1 MKRNSYNQG
10 DDYLQQKSIF
20 KRFLRYLTPFT
31 ASILLAMSFALVVS
45 ICDLGRLQILADTLD
60 SLKSLENFNQ
70 STQATSIRFFVI
82 DNIFEGFEVTL
93 TSTGDAIGFFI
104 WLLFGVLGL
113 VFVMGLFFFGTDFL
127 MERVGNKLSL
137 GLRNDL
143 YAKIVSAPLGVL
155 SESRSGDVMSRV
167 TDDVRIWQQ
176 AVAATASIM
185 RAVIQVIVFIAFMLY
200 KNIEMTIYSLL
211 VLPLIAYIISRIGT
225 RVRKASTEIQQR
237 SSDIFSQLK
246 ETLTGISIIKSF
258 TTEKTEMDRFQSVT
272 SSQYKSA
279 IRRARYAALLPPVI
293 DWMAAI
299 GSAIVIGLGCWQ
311 VIEGKLSIGWFT
323 SYVVMVA
330 LLYKPIKTIG
340 TLNNV
345 LQQSLASAERIF
357 VILDMKDEQTDLS
370 EGKTI
375 LKELQ
380 GRVEFKNVIFAYDKH
395 PVINNVSFIAEAG
408 QIIALVGP
416 SGSGKTTLLNLLQRF
431 YAVDSGAILI
441 DNVSIDAVTLNS
453 LRRNIALV
461 PQDTFLFDGTILDN
475 IGYGSPESNRHQIVD
490 AAKKANAHDFI
501 KKMPNDYD
509 TPIGESGGN
518 LSGGEK
524 QRISIARAILKDAP
538 ILVLDEATSALDTQ
552 SEAIIQESL
561 KNLMKGRTSFI
572 IAHRLSTVQQVDTI
586 LVISNGEIVERGNHK
601 TLLEKGGLYRK
612 MCKQQLLG

>member
-1 MKRNSYNQG
+1 M
-10 DDYLQQKSIF
+10 QQKNILT
-20 KRFLRYLTPFT
+20 RFLRYLIPFT

-45 ICDLGRLQILADTLD
+45 LCDLGRMQILANTLD
-60 SLKSLENFNQ
+60 SLKLLENFNQ
-70 STQATSIRFFVI
+70 STEPKIIRFFEI
-82 DNIFEGFEVTL
+82 DNIFDGFEVTL
-93 TSTGDAIGFFI
+93 TNTGDAIRFYI
-104 WLLFGVLGL
+104 WLLLGALGL
-113 VFVMGLFFFGTDFL
+113 MFVMGSFVFGTNFL

-167 TDDVRIWQQ
+167 TDDVRTWQQ

-185 RAVIQVIVFIAFMLY
+185 HAVIKVIVFIAFMLY
-200 KNIEMTIYSLL
+200 KNIEMTVYSLL
-211 VLPLIAYIISRIGT
+211 VLPLMAYIILRIGT
-225 RVRKASTEIQQR
+225 RVREASSEIQQR

-246 ETLTGISIIKSF
+246 ETLTGINIIKSF
-258 TTEKTEMDRFQSVT
+258 TTEKTEMERFQSVT
-272 SSQYKSA
+272 SSQYRAA

-299 GSAIVIGLGCWQ
+299 GSAIVFGLGCWQ
-311 VIEGKLSIGWFT
+311 VIEGKLTIGWFT
-323 SYVVMVA
+323 TFVVMVG

-357 VILDMKDEQTDLS
+357 VIQDMKDEQTNLS

-375 LKELQ
+375 LTDLQ
-380 GRVEFKNVIFAYDKH
+380 GSVEFMNVTFAYDKH
-395 PVINNVSFIAEAG
+395 PVIENVSFKAEAG

-431 YAVDSGAILI
+431 YAIDSGAILI
-441 DNVSIDAVTLNS
+441 DNVSIDDATLNS

-461 PQDTFLFDGTILDN
+461 PQDSFLFDGTVLEN
-475 IGYGSPESNRHQIVD
+475 IGYGSPDSNRQQIID

-501 KKMPNDYD
+501 TKMPNDYD
-509 TPIGESGGN
+509 THIGEAGGN

-524 QRISIARAILKDAP
+524 QRISIARAILKNAP

-572 IAHRLSTVQQVDTI
+572 IAHRLSTVQQADKI
-586 LVISNGEIVERGNHK
+586 LVISNGQIVERGDHA
-601 TLLEKGGLYRK
+601 TLLEKGGLYNK
-612 MCKQQLLG
+612 MCEQQLFG